1 LHLAAE
7 NHVDRSIDGPAD
19 FIETNIV
26 GTYTLL
32 EVTRQYWQAM
42 GADMRRATPGT
53 ALMTMETSGKAL
65 VKSPQRASKAKSHK
79 MALITQSMLIVSAAT
94 PCSIPS

>member
-1 LHLAAE
+1 MHLAAE

-26 GTYTLL
+26 GTYNLL

-42 GADMRRATPGT
+42 GVDMRRATPGT

-79 MALITQSMLIVSAAT
+79 MAMMTQQTYSAFVAISCLV
-94 PCSIPS
+94 PW